1 MESPPSGASAP
12 AHRRGYLA
20 MALQEAFTVG
30 VRLRANRQVAASAD
44 AFRDQV
50 KTLLA
55 AADREARQLGYSGE
69 DVRLAVYAYIAFL
82 DETVL
87 NSTQPMFQGWTR
99 RPLQEE
105 VFGDHV
111 AGETF
116 FRNLSELMARQDS
129 EDLADVLEVY
139 LTCLLLGFKGRYAQ
153 QPDGAQQ
160 VIAGLRER
168 IHRIRGGIP
177 EFGPDWDLPRGDA
190 PPATRDPWVR
200 RLSVAAGAALLLAG
214 VLFVLFQLSLGS
226 AVGELRELTRGIVS
240 T

>member
-1 MESPPSGASAP
+1 
-12 AHRRGYLA
+12 
-20 MALQEAFTVG
+20 MAFQEAFTVA

-50 KTLLA
+50 KALLA
-55 AADREARQLGYSGE
+55 GADREARQLGYSGE
-69 DVRLAVYAYIAFL
+69 DVRMAVYAYIAFL

-87 NSTQPMFQGWTR
+87 NSSQPMFEGWSR

-139 LTCLLLGFKGRYAQ
+139 LTCLLLGFKGRYAA
-153 QPDGAQQ
+153 QPDAAAQ
-160 VIAGLRER
+160 VVAGLRER
-168 IHRIRGGIP
+168 LHRIRGGVP
-177 EFGPDWDLPRGDA
+177 EFGPDWDLPRGEA
-190 PPATRDPWVR
+190 PPNARDPWVL
-200 RLSVAAGAALLLAG
+200 RLSVAAGVALLLAG
-214 VLFVLFQLSLGS
+214 ILFVLFQLSLGAS
-226 AVGELRELTRGIVS
+226 ISELRELTGGMVS
-240 T
+240 A